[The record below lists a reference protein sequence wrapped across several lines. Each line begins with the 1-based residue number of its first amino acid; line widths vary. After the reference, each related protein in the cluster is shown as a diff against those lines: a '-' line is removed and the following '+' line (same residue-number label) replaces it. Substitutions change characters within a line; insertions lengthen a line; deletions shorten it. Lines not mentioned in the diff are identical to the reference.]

1 MAGGTTSVQTTEP
14 WEAQKGYLETG
25 FGEAGRLYAQGRPDY
40 FPGAT
45 VAGFDP
51 SQTAAQQATLGYAM
65 GPRVGALQ
73 EAAQQTTLGQ
83 MQGAMPFTQGQMT
96 SLLGGYVPQGAG
108 TPYGGMRA
116 NYEQDFINTM
126 QKGLAD
132 VRKGQVLY
140 QPGGSSRG
148 DIYQANVAS
157 GAAKTLGQNL
167 NEMYMGAYEQAQ
179 GMRLPTAEMQLGQR
193 TAGLGQYPTI
203 MGAPLSMY
211 QAVGDV
217 GEQRRAMSQAA
228 IDQAQAKYSYDAMAP
243 QQALQNYMAM
253 VSGDYGSTVKDTPSG
268 LQTLGQLAGIGMNL
282 FGG

>member
-1 MAGGTTSVQTTEP
+1 MAGGTTAVTTTEP

-25 FGEAGRLYAQGRPDY
+25 FGEAGKLYAQGRPDY
-40 FPGAT
+40 YPGAT

-65 GPRVGALQ
+65 GPRAGAMQAGAENAL
-73 EAAQQTTLGQ
+73 LGQ
-83 MQGAMPFTQGQMT
+83 MAGTMPFNQGQMT
-96 SLLGGYVPQGAG
+96 SLLGGYVPQGEG
-108 TPYGGMRA
+108 TPYGGMAA
-116 NYEQDFINTM
+116 NYQQQFVDAIN
-126 QKGLAD
+126 KGMAD

-148 DIYQANVAS
+148 DIYQSNVFS

-167 NEMYMGAYEQAQ
+167 NEMYMGAYDQAQ
-179 GMRLPTAEMQLGQR
+179 GMRLPPAEMQLGQR

-203 MGAPLSMY
+203 MGAPLGMY
-211 QAVGDV
+211 QAMGDV
-217 GEQRRAMSQAA
+217 GEQRRAMSQAG
-228 IDQAQAKYSYDAMAP
+228 IDQAQAKYNYQAMAP

-253 VSGDYGSTVKDTPSG
+253 VSGDYGSTVRDTPSG